1 MICVDRT
8 IGVSRIIH
16 VTRTNRPA
24 TPATSERIGQIFAEF
39 MGAIREFRC
48 VAGIRLVRAGVSMT
62 HLHLMWILEQH
73 GDLAMSRLAEILD
86 VSVSSATGIV
96 DRMEERGLVDRV
108 RVPDDRR
115 VVLVRISDRGREALR
130 QTELLKEDFMAEIV
144 RRLDGP
150 RQERLAG
157 AMADV
162 RDMALAILAEGGHT
176 PGQAHEHRHPHPRPE
191 PDAAPLVA
199 RTH

>member
-1 MICVDRT
+1 M
-8 IGVSRIIH
+8 IIH
-16 VTRTNRPA
+16 VTRSTKPTDA
-24 TPATSERIGQIFAEF
+24 PTAERIAQIFAEF

-48 VAGIRLVRAGVSMT
+48 AAGVQLVRAGVSMT

-73 GDLAMSRLAEILD
+73 GDLAMGRLAEILD

-115 VVLVRISDRGREALR
+115 VVLVRISDRGREVLR
-130 QTELLKEDFMAEIV
+130 QTDVLKEDLMAEIV

-157 AMADV
+157 AMGDV
-162 RDMALAILAEGGHT
+162 RDMALAILAEGGLT
-176 PGQAHEHRHPHPRPE
+176 PGQRHDHHQLPRPE
-191 PDAAPLVA
+191 SDAARVVIA

>member
-1 MICVDRT
+1 M
-8 IGVSRIIH
+8 IIH
-16 VTRTNRPA
+16 VTRSTKPTDA
-24 TPATSERIGQIFAEF
+24 PTAERIAQIFAEF
-39 MGAIREFRC
+39 MGAMREFRC
-48 VAGIRLVRAGVSMT
+48 AAGIRLVRAGVSMT

-73 GDLAMSRLAEILD
+73 GDLPMSRLAEILD

-115 VVLVRISDRGREALR
+115 VVLVRISDRGREVLR
-130 QTELLKEDFMAEIV
+130 QMDVLKEDLMAEIV

-162 RDMALAILAEGGHT
+162 RDQALAILAEGGLT
-176 PGQAHEHRHPHPRPE
+176 LGQRHDHRHPHPRSEQE
-191 PDAAPLVA
+191 PAAVVP

>member
-1 MICVDRT
+1 MVCVDRT
-8 IGVSRIIH
+8 IQVDRIIH

-24 TPATSERIGQIFAEF
+24 EPATREQIGKIFAEF
-39 MGAIREFRC
+39 MGAMREFRC
-48 VAGIRLVRAGVSMT
+48 AAGIRLVRAGVSMT

-73 GDLAMSRLAEILD
+73 GDLPMSRLAEILD

-115 VVLVRISDRGREALR
+115 VVLVRISDRGREVLR
-130 QTELLKEDFMAEIV
+130 QMDVLKEDLMAEIV

-162 RDMALAILAEGGHT
+162 RDQALAILAEGGLT
-176 PGQAHEHRHPHPRPE
+176 LGQRHDHRHPHPRSEPE
-191 PDAAPLVA
+191 PAAVVP